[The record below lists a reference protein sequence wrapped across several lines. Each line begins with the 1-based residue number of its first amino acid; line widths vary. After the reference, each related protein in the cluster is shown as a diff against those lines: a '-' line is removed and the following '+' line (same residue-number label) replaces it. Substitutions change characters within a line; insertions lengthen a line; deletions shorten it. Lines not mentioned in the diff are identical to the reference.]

1 MIVVSFVVDLLITK
15 QIPAR
20 RVSLTLAV
28 HRAAVKRQ
36 HNATAVVVER
46 AC

>member
-20 RVSLTLAV
+20 RVSLTPGI
-28 HRAAVKRQ
+28 HRVAGNRQ
-36 HNATAVVVER
+36 NNEPAIVVESE
-46 AC
+46 C